1 MLPTAR
7 VLLPV
12 SFTVLVEIYRYFRS
26 GRQLELPQG
35 VAFRLNPI
43 DDQSGHPPSIPSHA
57 PSDLDPEILELIR
70 TLDPA
75 VIEWIRNLDP
85 AFLDEIRKIQE
96 LSLKEKEEKEKGKE
110 RETQEETEKERESEK
125 SESGSGGGGNEN
137 GGEVV
142 KEVVEESSTRN
153 HPRRRENKQMMV
165 SKDKAMQGEELTE
178 KQDQSESRVIIYPNS
193 EVLVFTAS
201 AWFSC
206 FTSLNLIVSAEKCM
220 HAYVI
225 EIFVGDHF
233 VLKVS
238 KDKAKRREELAEKQD
253 QTENK
258 KMVSKDKAKQREE
271 LAEKQVQTESK
282 KNVSKDKAKRRE
294 ELAVKQD
301 QTESKVFKD
310 KPRQRGELAEKQ
322 GQTKNKVFKDNAK
335 QRGELAEKQGQT
347 RNKKMSMDKAKQSEE
362 LTEKQD
368 QTGSKIIYCPGQR
381 KGEPSVAPALKLN
394 FLGLPIR
401 PGKKDCLHYMRTGTC
416 KYENNCLF
424 NHPDPTP
431 AEESHPQFAYE
442 SHGIH
447 SKTTEFITPIIL
459 QK

>member
-26 GRQLELPQG
+26 GRQSELPQG

-110 RETQEETEKERESEK
+110 RETQEETEEERE

-165 SKDKAMQGEELTE
+165 SKDKAMQEEELAE
-178 KQDQSESRVIIYPNS
+178 KQDQTKSRVIIYPNS
-193 EVLVFTAS
+193 EVLVFTATF
-201 AWFSC
+201 ACVFMVERQT
-206 FTSLNLIVSAEKCM
+206 FHVFYAPALIVSAEKCM

-225 EIFVGDHF
+225 VQ
-233 VLKVS
+233 S
-238 KDKAKRREELAEKQD
+238 MYELI
-253 QTENK
+253 
-258 KMVSKDKAKQREE
+258 SLLCCR
-271 LAEKQVQTESK
+271 
-282 KNVSKDKAKRRE
+282 
-294 ELAVKQD
+294 
-301 QTESKVFKD
+301 
-310 KPRQRGELAEKQ
+310 
-322 GQTKNKVFKDNAK
+322 
-335 QRGELAEKQGQT
+335 
-347 RNKKMSMDKAKQSEE
+347 
-362 LTEKQD
+362 
-368 QTGSKIIYCPGQR
+368 
-381 KGEPSVAPALKLN
+381 
-394 FLGLPIR
+394 
-401 PGKKDCLHYMRTGTC
+401 
-416 KYENNCLF
+416 
-424 NHPDPTP
+424 
-431 AEESHPQFAYE
+431 
-442 SHGIH
+442 
-447 SKTTEFITPIIL
+447 
-459 QK
+459 

>member
-26 GRQLELPQG
+26 GRQPELPQG

-70 TLDPA
+70 TLDPG

-96 LSLKEKEEKEKGKE
+96 LSLKEKEEKEKGKG

-178 KQDQSESRVIIYPNS
+178 KQDQTESR
-193 EVLVFTAS
+193 
-201 AWFSC
+201 
-206 FTSLNLIVSAEKCM
+206 
-220 HAYVI
+220 

-238 KDKAKRREELAEKQD
+238 KDKARRREELVEKQD

-271 LAEKQVQTESK
+271 LVEKQVQTESK
-282 KNVSKDKAKRRE
+282 KNVSKDKAKQRE

-301 QTESKVFKD
+301 RTESKKVFKD

-322 GQTKNKVFKDNAK
+322 GQTKNKKVFKDNAK

-347 RNKKMSMDKAKQSEE
+347 RNK
-362 LTEKQD
+362 
-368 QTGSKIIYCPGQR
+368 YCPGQR
-381 KGEPSVAPALKLN
+381 KREPSVAPALKLN

-447 SKTTEFITPIIL
+447 SKTTEFITPVL
-459 QK
+459 

>member
-26 GRQLELPQG
+26 GRQPELPQG

-70 TLDPA
+70 TLDPG

-96 LSLKEKEEKEKGKE
+96 LSLKEKEEKEKGKG

-178 KQDQSESRVIIYPNS
+178 KQDQTESR
-193 EVLVFTAS
+193 
-201 AWFSC
+201 
-206 FTSLNLIVSAEKCM
+206 
-220 HAYVI
+220 

-238 KDKAKRREELAEKQD
+238 KDKARRREELVEKQD
-253 QTENK
+253 QTEN

-271 LAEKQVQTESK
+271 LVEKQVQTESK
-282 KNVSKDKAKRRE
+282 NVSKDKAKQRE

-301 QTESKVFKD
+301 RTESK
-310 KPRQRGELAEKQ
+310 
-322 GQTKNKVFKDNAK
+322 KVFKDNAK

-347 RNKKMSMDKAKQSEE
+347 RNK
-362 LTEKQD
+362 
-368 QTGSKIIYCPGQR
+368 YCPGQR
-381 KGEPSVAPALKLN
+381 KREPSVAPALKLN

-447 SKTTEFITPIIL
+447 SKTTEFITPSWD
-459 QK
+459 

>member
-193 EVLVFTAS
+193 EVL
-201 AWFSC
+201 
-206 FTSLNLIVSAEKCM
+206 
-220 HAYVI
+220 

-258 KMVSKDKAKQREE
+258 IETFHVFPASAFIVS
-271 LAEKQVQTESK
+271 AEKCMCACVIV
-282 KNVSKDKAKRRE
+282 N
-294 ELAVKQD
+294 
-301 QTESKVFKD
+301 
-310 KPRQRGELAEKQ
+310 
-322 GQTKNKVFKDNAK
+322 
-335 QRGELAEKQGQT
+335 
-347 RNKKMSMDKAKQSEE
+347 
-362 LTEKQD
+362 
-368 QTGSKIIYCPGQR
+368 
-381 KGEPSVAPALKLN
+381 
-394 FLGLPIR
+394 
-401 PGKKDCLHYMRTGTC
+401 
-416 KYENNCLF
+416 
-424 NHPDPTP
+424 
-431 AEESHPQFAYE
+431 
-442 SHGIH
+442 
-447 SKTTEFITPIIL
+447 
-459 QK
+459 